1 MNTTYI
7 HNMTKLTIHKTQDL
21 RPSFGADLLH
31 HGLIEHAAVHDHWE
45 QEVNLT
51 LRRSLR
57 LLEVY

>member
-1 MNTTYI
+1 MNITYI
-7 HNMTKLTIHKTQDL
+7 HNMTTLTIHTTQDL

-31 HGLIEHAAVHDHWE
+31 HGLIEHAAIHNHWE
-45 QEVNLT
+45 QVNLT